1 MASPIN
7 NSFYPNKSNCV
18 STIWKLF
25 NFNYVMIF
33 FYTMQKCPCKKCA
46 IIDTSMTTKIDMCIF
61 CHSFHHSIHPFHSWK
76 KITNPSECQCGF
88 FCVPPKLDKSVYLRK
103 CPIAILISRQ
113 IRLPFWELH
122 VAQKKVI
129 EYSHIIVKKKHIF
142 KRGNPYFLPLLS
154 WYVCMI

>member
-1 MASPIN
+1 MSTVISPSLVKIGLKTKI
-7 NSFYPNKSNCV
+7 FYHYAKFCRDPF
-18 STIWKLF
+18 L
-25 NFNYVMIF
+25 NFNYS
-33 FYTMQKCPCKKCA
+33 
-46 IIDTSMTTKIDMCIF
+46 SMTTKIDMCIF

-76 KITNPSECQCGF
+76 KITNPSECQCVF

-129 EYSHIIVKKKHIF
+129 EYSHIIVKKTHIF